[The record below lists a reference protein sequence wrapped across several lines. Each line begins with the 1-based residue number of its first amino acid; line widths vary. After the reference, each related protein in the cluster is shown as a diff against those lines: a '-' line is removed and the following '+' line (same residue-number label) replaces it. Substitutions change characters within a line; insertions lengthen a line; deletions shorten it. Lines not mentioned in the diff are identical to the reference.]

1 MQLNFL
7 FLVILILIFLQ
18 DLKERKVYLWLLIVA
33 FILSGYLFYQQT
45 ILQLYLLHISTNA
58 LVFLMLILV
67 LFLYS
72 KFKMKLKLSDA
83 LGFGDILFFLVFV
96 FGFPVETFLLLFVSS
111 LVFSLILY
119 QVLKPKLS
127 KKTIPLAGLQA
138 LFLFLILFIN
148 LAFNIVNLYSI

>member
-1 MQLNFL
+1 M
-7 FLVILILIFLQ
+7 IYIFLLLLLGVFIQ
-18 DLKERKVYLWLLIVA
+18 DFRERKVYLWLLIIA
-33 FILSGYLFYQQT
+33 FMLSGYIFYQQT
-45 ILQLYLLHISTNA
+45 MVQLYLLHISMNA
-58 LVFLMLILV
+58 VVFLMLILV

-119 QVLKPKLS
+119 LVLKPKLS